1 MQDIEWCPKL
11 TDRVSREID
20 LPDSKRR
27 KRNLLRAVNSQPL
40 LTSSRERHAM
50 GGAAASRHGSK
61 LAAHPPHQPLFHLSK
76 FDRFPS

>member
-1 MQDIEWCPKL
+1 MQGIEWSPKL
-11 TDRVSREID
+11 TDRVSDEID

-40 LTSSRERHAM
+40 LRGSRERHAM

-61 LAAHPPHQPLFHLSK
+61 LADHPPY
-76 FDRFPS
+76 